1 MAVVVTNAG
10 EEYAVDKLLDKTG
23 SITTRPEYVGWGT
36 GGVAPAKANTDI
48 SVPINSDG
56 ATNTV
61 LRQLAAC
68 SKTGAGAT
76 AKLQAVATLTSPSTS
91 TVTNA
96 GLFTAV
102 SGGTLVVQGDHTG
115 VALVVGDQ
123 IAYTFTIDPS

>member
-1 MAVVVTNAG
+1 MTVVITNAG

-23 SITTRPEYVGWGT
+23 TITTRPEYVGWGT
-36 GGVAPAKANTDI
+36 GAVAPAKANTDI
-48 SVPINSDG
+48 STPINTDG
-56 ATNTV
+56 ATNAV
-61 LRQLAAC
+61 LRQLAAM

-96 GLFTAV
+96 GLFTATTA
-102 SGGTLVVQGDHTG
+102 GILVVQGDHTG

-123 IAYTFTIDPS
+123 ITYTFTVDPS